1 MLLKSKGGPADPFL
15 GFNDA
20 WWQHIP
26 KTGKTMQNIFFYCNV
41 ARSATADSHPSV
53 WKRSSASGLL
63 VSNDAV
69 WQRLICSKLK
79 QRFMRRTE
87 FKSSIHE
94 TARLYNCH
102 STTKPLSPNALRCQT
117 LAPSGPSKNSKFFL
131 RRICKKYQ
139 KVGIVLQTFK

>member
-1 MLLKSKGGPADPFL
+1 
-15 GFNDA
+15 
-20 WWQHIP
+20 
-26 KTGKTMQNIFFYCNV
+26 V

-79 QRFMRRTE
+79 QRFMRRIE
-87 FKSSIHE
+87 FMSSIHE
-94 TARLYNCH
+94 PARLYNCH

-117 LAPSGPSKNSKFFL
+117 LAPSGPSKNSNFFL